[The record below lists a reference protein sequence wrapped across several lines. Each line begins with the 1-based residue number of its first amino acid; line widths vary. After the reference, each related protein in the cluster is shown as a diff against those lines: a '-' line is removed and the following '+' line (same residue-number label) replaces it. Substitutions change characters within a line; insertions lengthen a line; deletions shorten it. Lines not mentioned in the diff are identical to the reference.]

1 MTAPRKPTSIRALLS
16 RESVPATASE
26 MTEARAIVV
35 LEALS
40 RERGDGPAHAAFHA
54 LLTDLSNWLVW
65 SDGRYP
71 DDSPGDVIAAE
82 ADGTIFLDDGITTWN
97 PLRALA
103 FLAGLDP
110 EQQPPDDHVHPDIAS
125 GESRSLAEVEA
136 ELTDPQ
142 PTVSESVEAPHAP
155 DCNCHE
161 CQPYEEWLSES
172 VEALAEKVRP
182 IREKREAAKQI
193 VGKPGAR
200 HYARPTITLAD
211 IDTLLAALDAL
222 LARLAEA
229 NLWSGRSERSCSC
242 SSPSSPSPV
251 SSASRSSF
259 LREGC

>member
-71 DDSPGDVIAAE
+71 DDSPGDVIAASF
-82 ADGTIFLDDGITTWN
+82 DGTIFLDDGITTWN

-125 GESRSLAEVEA
+125 GESWSLAEVEA

-142 PTVSESVEAPHAP
+142 PTV
-155 DCNCHE
+155 
-161 CQPYEEWLSES
+161 SES

-229 NLWSGRSERSCSC
+229 NL
-242 SSPSSPSPV
+242 
-251 SSASRSSF
+251 
-259 LREGC
+259 